1 MRMMMRVIMS
11 ITEGNAMIKSGRMP
25 QLWSDALARMKP
37 EAAYFTA
44 DKGDRTAYIVLD
56 VKDPSEMP
64 GLAEPFFLELGAK
77 VDFQPVMNGEDLRK
91 GLAAIAHK

>member
-1 MRMMMRVIMS
+1 MRPRWV
-11 ITEGNAMIKSGRMP
+11 GA
-25 QLWSDALARMKP
+25 SDILL
-37 EAAYFTA
+37 ET
-44 DKGDRTAYIVLD
+44 
-56 VKDPSEMP
+56 SMP